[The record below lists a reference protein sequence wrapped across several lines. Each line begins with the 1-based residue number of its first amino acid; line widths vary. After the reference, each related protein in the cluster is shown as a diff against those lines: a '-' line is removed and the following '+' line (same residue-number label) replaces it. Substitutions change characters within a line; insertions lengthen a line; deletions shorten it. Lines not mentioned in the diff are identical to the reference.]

1 MKEENILENNNHI
14 NPYNTQIRVLGVGG
28 AGNNT
33 INHLM
38 KKKIKALTTIAIN
51 TDAQNLVDVNADRK
65 LLIGKNITAG
75 LGAGGDPEIGEKA
88 VQESKQEII
97 DNIQDSDLLFITCGL
112 GGGTGTGASPI
123 IGQLAQEEGILTVA
137 IVTMPFSD
145 EGIIRWENAKIGLEK
160 LRKVVDTL
168 IILENNLLIDLYSD
182 LTLKKAFNASDDILI
197 NALEGLSNMVLKR
210 GLVNLDFAD
219 ISIVMKDGPN
229 AFIGLGESDSENKI
243 HEAVQRAINHPMME
257 QDISGA
263 QSALIHITGGPNLK
277 LSESRQI
284 IKLINEKLDPNARI
298 IWGATIQRNLRNT
311 VKVMLIVSGLKKEKT
326 IEEKTDSIE
335 SEKTNISDFEQ
346 SPVIQTDED
355 TYDIKESILEQ
366 DTEEE
371 TDEKK
376 SRKIKQSGLIFYKIF
391 KEEAAGDLQ
400 RFDRAIQT
408 LRDDPKNRRGVLEA
422 RQACKL
428 LHASAQMFGFDETS
442 QLLHSIENILSR
454 VRSREMKITK
464 KIIDSI
470 TLAMEMVVDLIENKS
485 DGMGETGYIVD
496 RLNELKSEQLN
507 TYK

>member
-1 MKEENILENNNHI
+1 MNKEILDNSSEI
-14 NPYNTQIRVLGVGG
+14 SPYNTQIRVLGIGG

-38 KKKIKALTTIAIN
+38 KKKLKGMETIAIN
-51 TDAQNLVDVNADRK
+51 TDGQHLADVNSNK
-65 LLIGKNITAG
+65 KILIGKNITAG
-75 LGAGGDPEIGEKA
+75 LGSGGDPELGERA
-88 VQESKQEII
+88 ALESKQEII
-97 DNIQDSDLLFITCGL
+97 DNIQETDLLFITCGL
-112 GGGTGTGASPI
+112 GGGTGTGASPV
-123 IGQLAQEEGILTVA
+123 IGKLAREEGILTVA
-137 IVTMPFSD
+137 IITMPFAE

-160 LRKVVDTL
+160 LRKFVDTL
-168 IILENNLLIDLYSD
+168 IVLENNKLIDLYSEY
-182 LTLKKAFNASDDILI
+182 TLKKAFDASDDILI

-229 AFIGLGESDSENKI
+229 AFIGFGESDSENKI
-243 HEAVQRAINHPMME
+243 QEAIKRAINHPMME

-277 LSESRQI
+277 LKESREI
-284 IKLINEKLDPNARI
+284 IKIITEKLDSNARI
-298 IWGATIQRNLRNT
+298 IWGATIQKNLRNT
-311 VKVMLIVSGLKKEKT
+311 LKVMLIVSGLQKQKE
-326 IEEKTDSIE
+326 IQEINSETDS
-335 SEKTNISDFEQ
+335 
-346 SPVIQTDED
+346 ED
-355 TYDIKESILEQ
+355 TTISEFDESSIISNNEDMYEIKESILDSNIEE
-366 DTEEE
+366 DTEE
-371 TDEKK
+371 K
-376 SRKIKQSGLIFYKIF
+376 STKKIKQSGLIFYKIF

-400 RFDRAIQT
+400 RFDRAIQS
-408 LRDDPKNRRGVLEA
+408 LREDPKNRRGILEA

-428 LHASAQMFGFDETS
+428 LHASAEMFGFDETA
-442 QLLHSIENILSR
+442 QLLDAIETILSR

>member
-1 MKEENILENNNHI
+1 MIEKNLPDNSNNI
-14 NPYNTQIRVLGVGG
+14 NPYDTQIRVLGVGG

-38 KKKIKALTTIAIN
+38 KKKIKGLTTIAIN
-51 TDAQNLVDVNADRK
+51 TDAQHLIDVNADRK

-75 LGAGGDPEIGEKA
+75 LGSGGDPEIGERA
-88 VQESKQEII
+88 VQESKQDII
-97 DNIQDSDLLFITCGL
+97 DIIQETDLLFITCGL
-112 GGGTGTGASPI
+112 GGGTGTGSSPI
-123 IGQLAQEEGILTVA
+123 IGQLAKEEGILTVA

-160 LRKVVDTL
+160 LRKFVDTL
-168 IILENNLLIDLYSD
+168 IVLENNKLLDLYSD
-182 LTLKKAFNASDDILI
+182 LTLEKAFNASDDLLI

-243 HEAVQRAINHPMME
+243 NEAIQRAINHPMME
-257 QDISGA
+257 HDISGA

-277 LSESRQI
+277 LNESRQI
-284 IKLINEKLDPNARI
+284 IKMVNERLDPNARI
-298 IWGATIQRNLRNT
+298 IWGATIQKNLRNT
-311 VKVMLIVSGLKKEKT
+311 VKVMLIVSGLKKEKK
-326 IEEKTDSIE
+326 IEDKIAATESDDKT
-335 SEKTNISDFEQ
+335 ISDLDQ
-346 SPVIQTDED
+346 SLIIGTNED

-366 DTEEE
+366 DNEDGSEE
-371 TDEKK
+371 KS

-408 LRDDPKNRRGVLEA
+408 LREDPKNRRGVLEA

-428 LHASAQMFGFDETS
+428 LHASAQMFGFDETA
-442 QLLHSIENILSR
+442 QLLKSIENILSR